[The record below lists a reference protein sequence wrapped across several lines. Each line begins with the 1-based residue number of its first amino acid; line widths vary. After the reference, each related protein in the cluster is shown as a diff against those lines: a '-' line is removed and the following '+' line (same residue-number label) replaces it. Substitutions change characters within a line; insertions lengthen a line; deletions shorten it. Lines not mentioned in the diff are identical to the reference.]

1 MKTEGSDA
9 ANLVEM
15 GKNEV
20 GFYVSCQF
28 GLAFS
33 RTNLTKLIVSYRNF
47 RNSVM
52 VVYDL
57 CKSQFGLNPIKCYRL
72 SQKAIESLHLNDLLK
87 LSNNLVQERITAL
100 GIDTASF
107 FEEVEI
113 KLNRS
118 HLLQAFLFDHIQPH
132 MPAFNSNTL
141 KMGGSSLHL
150 SQQLY
155 FAGEHSQNFLDECS
169 KMENQRK
176 QQQKQIKRLN
186 KKIQGQVAEKKEIE
200 QADLDALQN
209 FKTEDAQQD
218 RMNMVLF
225 SKQVDQL
232 YQSLV
237 EFEDCLPESKEVTA
251 Q

>member
-1 MKTEGSDA
+1 MM
-9 ANLVEM
+9 EM

-33 RTNLTKLIVSYRNF
+33 HTNLMKLIVAYRNF

-57 CKSQFGLNPIKCYRL
+57 SKSQFGLNPIKCFRL
-72 SQKAIESLHLNDLLK
+72 SQKAVDALNLNDLLK
-87 LSNNLVQERITAL
+87 ITDNLLQERINAQAL
-100 GIDTASF
+100 DTASF

-132 MPAFNSNTL
+132 MPAFNTNTL
-141 KMGGSSLHL
+141 KLGGSSLHL

-155 FAGEHSQNFLDECS
+155 FAGEHSQTFLDECN
-169 KMENQRK
+169 KMEGQRK

-186 KKIQGQVAEKKEIE
+186 KKITTQVSEKKEVEEADIE
-200 QADLDALQN
+200 ALET
-209 FKTEDAQQD
+209 FKTEEAQHD
-218 RMNMVLF
+218 RMNLVLF

-237 EFEDCLPESKEVTA
+237 EFEDCFPETKETVAA